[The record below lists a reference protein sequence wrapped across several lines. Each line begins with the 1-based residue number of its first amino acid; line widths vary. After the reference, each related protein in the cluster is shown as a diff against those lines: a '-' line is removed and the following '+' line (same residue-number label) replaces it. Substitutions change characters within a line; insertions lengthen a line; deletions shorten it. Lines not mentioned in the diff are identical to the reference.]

1 MGTKNKLA
9 QILAV
14 GSNGGVVA
22 TDKFP
27 YDKEVVILLGSLVIK
42 YIPTGKRGG
51 VLKVNCG
58 VNGFT
63 TQDGISSIYIEGCSY
78 KSREKLVEATSYN
91 IYNKNK
97 NKVSRKKDDGFFGFK
112 SSVCGTNSGISRS
125 MPEIMVDIAVDEKAD
140 IFPKFVEYALS
151 RGMLWGFKK
160 VYDDFVNWHMAKG
173 IKRSDYYAA
182 WRKWVVKSKEI
193 NPVYFQKTP
202 KQRAADSLIKL
213 EKQVEAARMAK
224 EGKDERS
231 NP

>member
-1 MGTKNKLA
+1 MGTRKKMA

-22 TDKFP
+22 TDQFP
-27 YDKEVVILLGSLVIK
+27 YDKEVNILLGSLVIK
-42 YIPTGKRGG
+42 YIPDGKSVGT
-51 VLKVNCG
+51 LKVNCG
-58 VNGFT
+58 VKGFT
-63 TQDGISSIYIEGCSY
+63 TQDGISSIYIEGYSY
-78 KSREKLVEATSYN
+78 KNREKLVAATSYD
-91 IYNKNK
+91 IYNKQQ

-125 MPEIMVDIAVDEKAD
+125 MPDVMVDIAANEGVE
-140 IFPKFVEYALS
+140 IFPKFVEYALGK
-151 RGMLWGFKK
+151 GMLWGFKR

-193 NPVYFQKTP
+193 NPVYFQKNP
-202 KQRAADSLIKL
+202 KQRVADSLMEL

-224 EGKDERS
+224 EGKNERS
-231 NP
+231 NS